1 MYSTYIVLTL
11 HVRSCTQPQS
21 IEIKDA
27 CLLPTEYTDYRWMFS
42 IPQSIKIAGT
52 CILPTEYTDYRSMS
66 STRRVYRLQI
76 TDACILLTESWPS
89 ISGVIHNPRV
99 YRLQVYVFYP
109 QSIQITDACLLPSK
123 YTYCTY
129 MYSNHRVYRLQM
141 YVLLRTEY
149 TDYRSMSSTR
159 RVYSCARLLIIEYT
173 DYRSQL
179 HVFYS

>member
-1 MYSTYIVLTL
+1 MSSTYRVLTL

-42 IPQSIKIAGT
+42 THK
-52 CILPTEYTDYRSMS
+52 
-66 STRRVYRLQI
+66 
-76 TDACILLTESWPS
+76 
-89 ISGVIHNPRV
+89 V
-99 YRLQVYVFYP
+99 YRLQVHVFYP
-109 QSIQITDACLLPSK
+109 QSIQIIEACLLLVE
-123 YTYCTY
+123 YTDYRSQMHVFYLQSLDPPFQELYITPEYTDYRY
-129 MYSNHRVYRLQM
+129 MYSTHRVYRLQM
-141 YVLLRTEY
+141 HVFYPQSIQIARTCILTTEY

-159 RVYSCARLLIIEYT
+159 RVYSCARLLLIEYT